1 MTLQQLEYF
10 VSAAHN
16 LNFSK
21 TAEMFFV
28 SQSAITQQIRSLE
41 KELKLDLF
49 IRKNNRI
56 SLTDSGQVFMREA
69 EQILA
74 KVSDSIERVHSVQ
87 RGQKG
92 TLRIGYIKCMEMGS
106 FPRNVQNFYFKY
118 PGIGIDLKRDNAVA
132 LHDEFLMGEYDII
145 FNVESPLLSY
155 PDTTEIKKIGEY
167 PFFAVIPPEHPLS
180 HREMI
185 TQEDLKYER
194 LIIHNFRRSK
204 SEFPHDF
211 PAGYLRNDLMQN
223 ISRTNDDA
231 ATIQTMVAAGMGI
244 GILTELE
251 VEKAPMPLNLSYIPL
266 ETDGIQEILYVIY
279 SRENE
284 NPLIPLFL
292 EEMKK

>member
-1 MTLQQLEYF
+1 
-10 VSAAHN
+10 
-16 LNFSK
+16 
-21 TAEMFFV
+21 
-28 SQSAITQQIRSLE
+28 
-41 KELKLDLF
+41 
-49 IRKNNRI
+49 
-56 SLTDSGQVFMREA
+56 
-69 EQILA
+69 
-74 KVSDSIERVHSVQ
+74 
-87 RGQKG
+87 
-92 TLRIGYIKCMEMGS
+92 
-106 FPRNVQNFYFKY
+106 
-118 PGIGIDLKRDNAVA
+118 
-132 LHDEFLMGEYDII
+132 
-145 FNVESPLLSY
+145 
-155 PDTTEIKKIGEY
+155 
-167 PFFAVIPPEHPLS
+167 LS

-194 LIIHNFRRSK
+194 LIIHNFSRSK

-211 PAGYLRNDLMQN
+211 PTGYLRNDLMQN

-279 SRENE
+279 SRKNE

>member
-21 TAEMFFV
+21 TAELFFI
-28 SQSAITQQIRSLE
+28 SQSAVTQQIRSLE

-49 IRKNNRI
+49 IRKNNRL
-56 SLTDSGQVFMREA
+56 SLTDSGQVFLREA

-87 RGQKG
+87 HGRSG

-106 FPRNVQNFYFKY
+106 FPRIIQNFYHKY

-132 LHDEFLMGEYDII
+132 LHDDFLMGEYDLI
-145 FNVESPLLSY
+145 FNVESPILSY
-155 PDTTEIKKIGEY
+155 PDTAEIRKIGEY
-167 PFFAVIPPEHPLS
+167 PFFAVIPPEHPLT
-180 HREMI
+180 HREVI
-185 TQEDLKYER
+185 TQQDLKYER
-194 LIIHNFRRSK
+194 LIIHNFNRSK

-211 PAGYLRNDLMQN
+211 PTGYLESGLVQN
-223 ISRTNDDA
+223 ISKTNDDA
-231 ATIQTMVAAGMGI
+231 TTIQIMVAAGMGI

-251 VEKAPMPLNLSYIPL
+251 VEKASIPLNLSYIPL
-266 ETDGIQEILYVIY
+266 ETNGIQEILYVIY
-279 SRENE
+279 SKKNE

-292 EEMKK
+292 EEIKK

>member
-1 MTLQQLEYF
+1 MLLKQHIGLFLLYFLYIFNLLFRFYCCDSLSITLY
-10 VSAAHN
+10 
-16 LNFSK
+16 
-21 TAEMFFV
+21 
-28 SQSAITQQIRSLE
+28 
-41 KELKLDLF
+41 
-49 IRKNNRI
+49 
-56 SLTDSGQVFMREA
+56 
-69 EQILA
+69 
-74 KVSDSIERVHSVQ
+74 
-87 RGQKG
+87 
-92 TLRIGYIKCMEMGS
+92 
-106 FPRNVQNFYFKY
+106 FYFILISSKS
-118 PGIGIDLKRDNAVA
+118 GNI
-132 LHDEFLMGEYDII
+132 H
-145 FNVESPLLSY
+145 
-155 PDTTEIKKIGEY
+155 
-167 PFFAVIPPEHPLS
+167 FFAVIPPEHPLT

-194 LIIHNFRRSK
+194 LIIHNFSRSK

-279 SRENE
+279 SRKNE

>member
-118 PGIGIDLKRDNAVA
+118 PGIGIDLKRDNA
-132 LHDEFLMGEYDII
+132 
-145 FNVESPLLSY
+145 
-155 PDTTEIKKIGEY
+155 
-167 PFFAVIPPEHPLS
+167 FFAVIPPEHPLS

-194 LIIHNFRRSK
+194 LIIHNFSRSK

-211 PAGYLRNDLMQN
+211 PAGYLRNNLMQN

-279 SRENE
+279 SRKNE